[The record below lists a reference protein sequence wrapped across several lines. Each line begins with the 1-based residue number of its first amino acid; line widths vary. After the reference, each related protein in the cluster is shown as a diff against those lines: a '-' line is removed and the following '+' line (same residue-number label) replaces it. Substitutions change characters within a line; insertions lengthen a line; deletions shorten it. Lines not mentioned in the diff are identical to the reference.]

1 VSDEADFLRAI
12 CLHPDDDAPRLIFA
26 DWLDENERETEC
38 DCEGGGIDSGG
49 ETPWGTPIVVKC
61 HHCDGKGVVSS
72 SHAER
77 AEFIRLGCRLERIP
91 PIGKCAYEISQ
102 RLEGLFESNKT
113 AWFGEQWAILHNG
126 KSREDSLATHPDLT
140 HAFASRGFIDE
151 IHCTLAEFMTHAQAI
166 ALTHPV
172 RKWVLTD
179 VREYQGLNGVSLW
192 DHETFAIKSPEPNM
206 RSIPRSLFRYLRR
219 GKRFKADRGPIRY
232 KSSALA
238 IADLQQACYH
248 YAREGLLA
256 SIKAPATPLAG

>member
-26 DWLDENERETEC
+26 DWLDEN
-38 DCEGGGIDSGG
+38 GQ
-49 ETPWGTPIVVKC
+49 P
-61 HHCDGKGVVSS
+61 
-72 SHAER
+72 ER
-77 AEFIRLGCRLERIP
+77 AEFIRSQIVCSKYTDCPVRLADVAKKRPVPMRCGRCEYCVHRRQ
-91 PIGKCAYEISQ
+91 S
-102 RLEGLFESNKT
+102 EGLAHRIRIIEIQSY
-113 AWFGEQWAILHNG
+113 
-126 KSREDSLATHPDLT
+126 
-140 HAFASRGFIDE
+140 AFCLNPSPLDGMIVTGPGITLCLRRGFIDE
-151 IHCTLAEFMTHAQAI
+151 IHCTLAEFMVHAQTI